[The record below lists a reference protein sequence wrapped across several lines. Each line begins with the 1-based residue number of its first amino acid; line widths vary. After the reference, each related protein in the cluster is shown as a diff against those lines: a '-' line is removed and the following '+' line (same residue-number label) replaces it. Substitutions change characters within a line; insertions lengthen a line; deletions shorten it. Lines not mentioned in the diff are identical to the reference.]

1 MIRRSDEHPDL
12 REIGLDSED
21 VFRGR
26 LLHVKRD
33 TVRLPDGS
41 EATREYIVHPGAVM
55 IMPRL
60 PDGKLLF
67 ERQFRYPHQR
77 VFIEFPAGKIDS
89 GEDPLAT
96 AKRELLEET
105 GYTAAR
111 WAYVATMHPLI
122 TYSTEHIAIYAADE
136 LDLRRRAARCR
147 RVRRDFCREPG
158 RCSRL
163 ARSRRGHRRQD
174 DAGPVA
180 ARARSRRAAAG
191 MSVARRSR
199 DAWSSPGACRAS
211 DFAMRLPTKR
221 ACAGWAAG
229 YAIGAMA
236 ASRRWSAAPRRR
248 SRR

>member
-1 MIRRSDEHPDL
+1 LSRCPERSHRQRYDGAPDSPMTDDPNHSHL
-12 REIGLDSED
+12 RETGLDSED

-55 IMPRL
+55 IIPRL
-60 PDGKLLF
+60 PDGALLF

-96 AKRELLEET
+96 AKRELVEET

-122 TYSTEHIAIYAADE
+122 TYSTEYIAIYAADE
-136 LDLRRRAARCR
+136 LTYVGARLDAGEFVETFTATLNDALGWLDR
-147 RVRRDFCREPG
+147 GEVTDAKTMLG
-158 RCSRL
+158 LLLL
-163 ARSRRGHRRQD
+163 ARG
-174 DAGPVA
+174 
-180 ARARSRRAAAG
+180 
-191 MSVARRSR
+191 
-199 DAWSSPGACRAS
+199 
-211 DFAMRLPTKR
+211 
-221 ACAGWAAG
+221 
-229 YAIGAMA
+229 I
-236 ASRRWSAAPRRR
+236 AAPREA
-248 SRR
+248 